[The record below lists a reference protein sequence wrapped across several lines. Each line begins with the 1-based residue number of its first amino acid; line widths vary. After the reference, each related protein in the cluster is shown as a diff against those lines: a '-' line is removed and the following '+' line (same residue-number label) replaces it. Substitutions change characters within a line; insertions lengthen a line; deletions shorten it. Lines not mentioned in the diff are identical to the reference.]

1 MIPDLK
7 PDTRTRIE
15 IQLRIHDSVNL
26 VVARLLENR
35 GFHSYDS
42 ALARGVEK
50 HTTPVTLH
58 WLTEYLREHFV
69 FIQNGE
75 ARELPLSLAKCI
87 LARWNEFPE
96 YRYEPSNPTRR
107 RHAKGRS
114 FQTVNK

>member
-15 IQLRIHDSVNL
+15 IQLGIHDSVNL

-42 ALARGVEK
+42 ALARRVEK

-58 WLTEYLREHFV
+58 WLTEYIREHFV

-75 ARELPLSLAKCI
+75 ARELPLSLAKFI

-107 RHAKGRS
+107 RHRS
-114 FQTVNK
+114 VLRS

>member
-42 ALARGVEK
+42 ALARRVEK

-75 ARELPLSLAKCI
+75 ARELPLSLAKFI

-96 YRYEPSNPTRR
+96 YRYEAPTKPKRR
-107 RHAKGRS
+107 GKARS
-114 FQTVNK
+114 SLLPT